1 MSAPLSHRGNSAAAT
16 GARRRRMLAGWSAIA
31 AAILTVTGLI
41 TLLAFFGTR
50 SALLGAL
57 NDLNTILMAIA
68 SVPVALA
75 LHSVASRSSGFLA
88 TTALAAVLT
97 GALLAA
103 GFSALLV
110 TRVMTFEATLT
121 PITVGNGLIGAWLLV
136 TAALLLATAAL
147 PSALGWLGIAGGA
160 GLAITSMAFPL
171 LGREH
176 PVIAVAGLAA
186 LIGLVGFY
194 AGIGVLLL
202 RARIGAG

>member
-1 MSAPLSHRGNSAAAT
+1 MSTPLHGGSPAAGT
-16 GARRRRMLAGWSAIA
+16 GGRRRRMLAGWSAIA

-41 TLLAFFGTR
+41 TILAFFGTR

-88 TTALAAVLT
+88 TAAVAADLL
-97 GALLAA
+97 GVLLAA

-121 PITVGNGLIGAWLLV
+121 LVTIGNGLIGVWLLM
-136 TAALLLATAAL
+136 TAALLLAAAAV
-147 PSALGWLGIAGGA
+147 PAALGWLGIAGGA

-176 PVIAVAGLAA
+176 PVIALAGLAA

-194 AGIGVLLL
+194 AWSGVLLL
-202 RARIGAG
+202 QARIDAG